1 MRLAFKILLF
11 LTTAFATAQPP
22 RMELTPA
29 GFAPIT
35 VDIPQTMPEKLVDL
49 TNNWAYEYN
58 LRQGGYDATN
68 VTENTI
74 TITSNREN
82 AFFYR
87 ERGEAFD
94 HEIRYEMHFTFNDG
108 GSYTL
113 NFVIIEIYSR
123 DKLIDYNIPDYFTS
137 EGRLKEGYEEL
148 EPSLETTVNNIVRS
162 HYNYI
167 INFR

>member
-1 MRLAFKILLF
+1 MRSALCMLAFIC
-11 LTTAFATAQPP
+11 TAFAVAQPP

-35 VDIPQTMPEKLVDL
+35 VNFPDTLPEKLVDL

-58 LRQGGYDATN
+58 LRQGGHDATN
-68 VTENTI
+68 VTGNTI
-74 TITSNREN
+74 TITANREN
-82 AFFYR
+82 AFYYR

-94 HEIRYEMHFTFNDG
+94 HEIRYEMHFTFNQ

-113 NFVIIEIYSR
+113 KFTVVDIYSR
-123 DKLIDYNIPDYFTS
+123 DKLLEYNIPNYFTS

-162 HYNYI
+162 HYNYM
-167 INFR
+167 INYR